1 MIQRSRLEDP
11 ELSPCSSESDDDS
24 NEGTI
29 DDAIDRMFSQLSH
42 TDRAS
47 ATTPFFV
54 DEDPLLLSE
63 EEYDEDPMNVDEIT
77 GLDWKTGTTI
87 GPKDFKSLPKA
98 TTIMPQFNSKYFDT
112 PCSSFFSFLPVAMW
126 EKITYESN
134 TYAHEKIRTS
144 KKRRVA
150 LALLDIT
157 GVRTYHCRR

>member
-1 MIQRSRLEDP
+1 MSLVGTTNSSHARLRDPYNDAGVDVMIQRSRLEDP
-11 ELSPCSSESDDDS
+11 ELSPCSSESDEDS
-24 NEGTI
+24 SEGEGAI

-47 ATTPFFV
+47 ATAPFFV

-87 GPKDFKSLPKA
+87 GPKDFKSLPRA

-112 PCSSFFSFLPVAMW
+112 PCSSFFFSFLL
-126 EKITYESN
+126 
-134 TYAHEKIRTS
+134 RCG
-144 KKRRVA
+144 KR
-150 LALLDIT
+150 
-157 GVRTYHCRR
+157 